1 MARVTVAT
9 TTPDPAYPGE
19 VLLLHSAQWGWGV
32 ISNTAGISA
41 VDGDNTTTARTGS
54 STYPWF
60 SFDLGGSFR
69 VTRLQVRQG
78 EILSNPRLKLYCR
91 SWAGTTL
98 GPSCRRITTR

>member
-19 VLLLHSAQWGWGV
+19 VLHSAQWGV

-69 VTRLQVRQG
+69 VTRLQVRATNEG
-78 EILSNPRLKLYCR
+78 SRIFHNH
-91 SWAGTTL
+91 T
-98 GPSCRRITTR
+98 GPSSG

>member
-1 MARVTVAT
+1 MS
-9 TTPDPAYPGE
+9 DNE
-19 VLLLHSAQWGWGV
+19 C
-32 ISNTAGISA
+32 AGISA

-78 EILSNPRLKLYCR
+78 EIFANLRLKLYCR

>member
-19 VLLLHSAQWGWGV
+19 VLLSAQWGV
-32 ISNTAGISA
+32 ISNTSAGISA

-69 VTRLQVRQG
+69 VTRLQVRATNEDFTIIQC
-78 EILSNPRLKLYCR
+78 PF
-91 SWAGTTL
+91 
-98 GPSCRRITTR
+98 

>member
-19 VLLLHSAQWGWGV
+19 VLLSAQCAV
-32 ISNTAGISA
+32 ISNTSSAAISA

-69 VTRLQVRQG
+69 VTRLQVREG
-78 EILSNPRLKLYCR
+78 EIFVNPRLKLYCR
-91 SWAGTTL
+91 SWAGTTW

>member
-19 VLLLHSAQWGWGV
+19 VLLSAQCAV
-32 ISNTAGISA
+32 ISNTLSAAISA

-69 VTRLQVRQG
+69 VTRLQVREG
-78 EILSNPRLKLYCR
+78 EIFVNPRLKLYCR